1 MRDINRR
8 INTSEKKL
16 SVGKHRKPT
25 LPTTILCLTRGRT
38 ANAEDQQKLGPKE
51 NWITYQEQ
59 LQPQQEANEE
69 YLKEN
74 PEGLPAIIKLELD
87 VEKEYQARSTK
98 SNQKQPKS
106 EKLSLQNE

>member
-8 INTSEKKL
+8 INTVEKKL
-16 SVGKHRKPT
+16 SVGKHHNPT
-25 LPTTILCLTRGRT
+25 FPTTILCLTRGRMV
-38 ANAEDQQKLGPKE
+38 NAEDEQKLGPKE

-74 PEGLPAIIKLELD
+74 PCGLPTIIKIDLD
-87 VEKEYQARSTK
+87 VDEEYQARATK
-98 SNQKQPKS
+98 SNQKQPIS
-106 EKLSLQNE
+106 RKLSLQDE

>member
-8 INTSEKKL
+8 INTVEKKL
-16 SVGKHRKPT
+16 SIGKHRKPT
-25 LPTTILCLTRGRT
+25 FPTTILCLTRERKV
-38 ANAEDQQKLGPKE
+38 NAEDEQKLGPKE

-74 PEGLPAIIKLELD
+74 LWGLLKIIEIRLNVD
-87 VEKEYQARSTK
+87 KEYQARATK
-98 SNQKQPKS
+98 SNQKQPIS